1 MKFGLWIGS
10 ITINKIRILLMKK
23 FLTIAMLFFTPV
35 LFADD
40 DGPTIEGGVEMNISA
55 EGNINAAVGN
65 EAMSSQSIG
74 AIESGN
80 IEGDTEI
87 GVQASGDINAAV
99 GNKSCADQQVGTI
112 GKKSTC

>member
-1 MKFGLWIGS
+1 
-10 ITINKIRILLMKK
+10 MKK
-23 FLTIAMLFFTPV
+23 ILTIAMLFFTPV

-65 EAMSSQSIG
+65 EAMSSHSIG
-74 AIESGN
+74 AFDSRN
-80 IEGDTEI
+80 IDGATEI
-87 GVQASGDINAAV
+87 RVQAAGDINAAV

>member
-1 MKFGLWIGS
+1 
-10 ITINKIRILLMKK
+10 MKK
-23 FLTIAMLFFTPV
+23 ILTIAMLFFTPV

-65 EAMSSQSIG
+65 
-74 AIESGN
+74 
-80 IEGDTEI
+80 
-87 GVQASGDINAAV
+87 
-99 GNKSCADQQVGTI
+99 KSCADQQVGTI